1 MNHESRRKFL
11 KNTSILSGIGFTNF
25 AQGPTTTIFPI
36 ESQNGKLTI
45 TSHEKGQV
53 VKPLDVVTITT
64 TEPGYFFI
72 RDGRFR
78 MYRKGDGKVNSI
90 TFRVGGALGNH
101 FCELRNNNGDRIDS
115 IYFPVNCQTEIVD
128 SSGIYKELLSTLYWS
143 MIGEFGETSA
153 YRINGKIYKVF
164 VGWLRDHTHT
174 MKAMKY
180 FNPNL
185 KDGFDLYADYQRE
198 DGMIWDNIYART
210 KEPNWWDSVLEKDN
224 FIKKI
229 EGGTYELKR
238 QPVEADVEYLF
249 VQCLYESWKATGDNA
264 WMRKNLDPALKAIK
278 YITTDKYRWSNK
290 YQLVKRAFTI
300 DTWDFKHEFDNLVTD
315 GANMMINEK
324 TDFGIMFGD
333 NNGLISAYRML
344 AEMLMASGRRD
355 DGNYYNQEARNLQER
370 LDKLTWNGRHY
381 VHFVPEDPQ
390 FFTKR
395 NIGKT
400 KTEEQISLSNAYALN
415 RGISHLQAL
424 GILNEYQKIRGEMP
438 KTSVAEWYNIYPPFE
453 SGFQKDGEMWEYMNG
468 GVSTIVAGELAHG
481 AFQNGYETYGV
492 DILNRVLNLAR
503 KHDNYLHGTYKG
515 KLPENKTGNFTT
527 ISLAKAANADFAGK
541 GSQGIPGWNGDG
553 EGNDASEIPLGQHLF
568 LNIPFQITD
577 PLDNGG
583 KGAIVLSDDME
594 KDYQISTA
602 VILSRKTTTIYLL
615 HARSKGDIIGMVALR
630 YDDGSTFTEYIHG
643 DKIDN
648 WWFPQDK
655 PNFKVAWSGKNKKSP
670 FVGLGIT
677 QIVNPNPDKKIEAI
691 ELFGMKNS
699 KSRWLIAGL
708 TLGDS
713 VIDVKSKDTSKDDLS
728 FGIPDRWGAAAVTYS
743 LLEGL
748 AGIKDTATMFEKVK
762 ISPRWEATGE
772 KEVAVTVKY
781 EASGGYIT
789 YQYKFSGNKLTIN
802 FTGTGTISDWEILLP
817 TNKKPTA
824 LKTNGNTKPLI
835 TNKIE
840 NSDYLI
846 FSVDNLGIRRIEV
859 DF

>member
-1 MNHESRRKFL
+1 MNHESRRKFI
-11 KNTSILSGIGFTNF
+11 KNTSLLAGLGFTHVEE
-25 AQGPTTTIFPI
+25 GPTTIFPI

-64 TEPGYFFI
+64 TESGYFFI

-78 MYRKGDGKVNSI
+78 MYRKGEGKVSSI

-101 FCELRNNNGDRIDS
+101 FCEIRNNNGDRIDS

-128 SSGIYKELLSTLYWS
+128 SSGIYKELLNTLYWS
-143 MIGEFGETSA
+143 MIGEWGETSA

-198 DGMIWDNIYART
+198 DGMIWDNIYPRT
-210 KEPNWWDSVLEKDN
+210 KEPNWWDLVLTKDN

-249 VQCLYESWKATGDNA
+249 VECFYNSWKATGDNA
-264 WMRKNLDPALKAIK
+264 WMRKNLEPALKAIK

-300 DTWDFKHEFDNLVTD
+300 DTWDFKHEHDNAVTD

-344 AEMLMASGRRD
+344 AEMLIASGRRD
-355 DGNYYNQEARNLQER
+355 DGNFYNQEARNLQER

-400 KTEEQISLSNAYALN
+400 KTEEQVSLSNAYALN

-453 SGFQKDGEMWEYMNG
+453 NGFQKDGELWEYMNG
-468 GVSTIVAGELAHG
+468 GVSSIVAGELAHG
-481 AFQNGYETYGV
+481 AFQNGYENYGV

-515 KLPENKTGNFTT
+515 KLPEIKTGNFTT
-527 ISLAKAANADFAGK
+527 ISLAKAANADFGGK
-541 GSQGIPGWNGDG
+541 GSAGIPGWNGDG

-583 KGAIVLSDDME
+583 RGAIVLSDDME
-594 KDYQISTA
+594 RDYQISSA
-602 VILSRKTTTIYLL
+602 VILNRKTTTIYLL

-630 YDDGSTFTEYIHG
+630 YDDGLTFTEYIHS

-677 QIVNPNPDKKIEAI
+677 QIVNPNPDKKIEAV

-699 KSRWLIAGL
+699 KSRWMIAGL
-708 TLGDS
+708 TLGDA
-713 VIDVKSKDTSKDDLS
+713 VIDVKSKDNSKEDLS

-748 AGIKDTATMFEKVK
+748 AGVKDMATMFEKVK
-762 ISPRWEATGE
+762 ISPRWEAAGE
-772 KEVAVTVKY
+772 KDVAVTVKY
-781 EASGGYIT
+781 EASGGYIS
-789 YQYKFSGNKLTIN
+789 YQYRLLQNKLTIN
-802 FTGTGTISDWEILLP
+802 FTGTGTISEWEILLP
-817 TNKKPTA
+817 QNKKP
-824 LKTNGNTKPLI
+824 KTLQVNGNAKSLI
-835 TNKIE
+835 INKIE
-840 NSDYLI
+840 NSDYI
-846 FSVDNLGIRRIEV
+846 VFSVDNLGVSRIEI